1 MGHIFQ
7 TDNYLVDIY
16 KAYSASGPVTFTLLL
31 QLTITAA
38 HCKGK
43 APKVPASIQL
53 LMWKVAGQSL
63 IPGYH
68 NISSS

>member
-7 TDNYLVDIY
+7 LQYLVYIHIYIY

-38 HCKGK
+38 HCRGK
-43 APKVPASIQL
+43 ARKVPASVQL
-53 LMWKVAGQSL
+53 LMWKVAGQS
-63 IPGYH
+63 
-68 NISSS
+68 